1 MGYLIRTNNLLY
13 VKVYLQQELRNQSMA
28 LSLEKGGSNS

>member
-28 LSLEKGGSNS
+28 LSLEKGGE